1 MIDLNN
7 KKFIALQNSENGEVS
22 QQTCFHYFQ
31 QGKMIW
37 AEYWGGEIAKGFL
50 IGKWINETHIE
61 FTYQHLNKK
70 LENRF
75 GRCVTLFQYTE
86 QSKLLGI
93 ERWQWLDT
101 LEKGE
106 SQIIEIE

>member
-37 AEYWGGEIAKGFL
+37 QNMGAV
-50 IGKWINETHIE
+50 
-61 FTYQHLNKK
+61 K
-70 LENRF
+70 LRKAF
-75 GRCVTLFQYTE
+75 
-86 QSKLLGI
+86 
-93 ERWQWLDT
+93 
-101 LEKGE
+101 
-106 SQIIEIE
+106 